1 MIGVF
6 YSYTHNEAGRLVLSA
21 LRRSVSGTQA
31 NHVSA
36 SSLDNIAFNTLVA
49 VDPSETY
56 GNKLLAWLSLGKGK
70 RKLIVF
76 GNIPSSIAHKFEC
89 VQTEWPAAPEH
100 WSRSTSAPTYGQA
113 ESAGSIQYSPLAQH
127 LGGKEWQRPME
138 RFDFTDEWNNLGFG
152 AIRADGS
159 IWALSQ
165 ALNVPSKNE
174 LASLQIN
181 GVRHSSYAALFDMPE
196 ASILWFNRP
205 VGPIDS
211 YEWRLVENFI
221 ASYRHEELPCQPVLR
236 EIPWGY
242 DAVITM
248 RLDCDEDVESAR
260 SLWNVYR
267 EMAVPFSLAVHT
279 ANLTDDKHFT
289 ILRELISSGGGV
301 LSHTATHAPNWGG
314 SYEAAL
320 LEGTSSAQAIKTV
333 TGIDVK
339 YAVSPFHQSPP
350 YALAALADAG
360 YQGCIGGIIRND
372 PEFLLARGGYLAN
385 MPQGFIG
392 HSQQCMLH
400 GDCML
405 KEGDP
410 LSVFKQA
417 FDQAYETHTLFGYL
431 DHPFSERYQ
440 YGWTDEA
447 SRIEAHRQ
455 FVAYIRSKSSN
466 PAFLNE
472 NDALDFLRL
481 KSETIIANEEMGF
494 KVEMP
499 TQSHDMVSNYSLTV
513 EFKGKRFEAI
523 ADEPFQ

>member
-1 MIGVF
+1 M
-6 YSYTHNEAGRLVLSA
+6 
-21 LRRSVSGTQA
+21 
-31 NHVSA
+31 
-36 SSLDNIAFNTLVA
+36 
-49 VDPSETY
+49 
-56 GNKLLAWLSLGKGK
+56 GKGK
-70 RKLIVF
+70 RKLILF
-76 GNIPSSIAHKFEC
+76 GDIPSTIAHKFEC
-89 VQTEWPAAPEH
+89 VQTEWPAAREH
-100 WSRSTSAPTYGQA
+100 WSRSSSAPTYGQA
-113 ESAGSIQYSPLAQH
+113 ESAGSIQYSSLAQH
-127 LGGKEWQRPME
+127 LGGKEWKRPME

-165 ALNVPSKNE
+165 ALNVPSDKE
-174 LASLQIN
+174 LASVHIN
-181 GVRHSSYAALFDMPE
+181 GVRHSSYAALFDKPE
-196 ASILWFNRP
+196 ASILWVNRP

-211 YEWRLVENFI
+211 YEWRLVENYI
-221 ASYRHEELPCQPVLR
+221 ASYRHEELPCHPVLR

-242 DAVITM
+242 DAAITM

-260 SLWNVYR
+260 PLWNTYR

-279 ANLTDDKHFT
+279 ANLTDEKHYS
-289 ILRELISSGGGV
+289 ILRELIASGGSV

-320 LEGTSSAQAIKTV
+320 LEGTSSAQAINTV

-405 KEGDP
+405 HEGDP
-410 LSVFKQA
+410 LAVYKQA
-417 FDQAYETHTLFGYL
+417 FDHVYETHTLFGYL

-440 YGWTDEA
+440 YGWSDEA

-455 FVAYIRSKSSN
+455 FITYIRSKTSN
-466 PAFLNE
+466 PIFLNE
-472 NDALDFLRL
+472 NDALDFLNF
-481 KSETIIANEEMGF
+481 KSQARFIETDSGF
-494 KVEMP
+494 KFEIP
-499 TQSHDMVSNYSLTV
+499 NQFLNKSGNFSLAI
-513 EFKGKRFEAI
+513 EFQGKSFKAI
-523 ADEPFQ
+523 PNEVIG